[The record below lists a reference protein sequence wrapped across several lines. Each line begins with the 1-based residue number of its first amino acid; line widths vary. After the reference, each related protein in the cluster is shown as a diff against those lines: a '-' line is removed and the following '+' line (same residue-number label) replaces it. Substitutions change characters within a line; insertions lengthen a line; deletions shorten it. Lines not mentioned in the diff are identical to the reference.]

1 MDKVFLGARTAQLRP
16 GKDAIPITRVE
27 LLDENGDILA
37 EAGTD
42 EGRTLSSVHPDG
54 TAEMARSIL
63 SKVDGYVYRPYEADD
78 ALLDPAAEL
87 GDGVTVGGIYA
98 TILSEDADFA
108 DLFTADLAAPM
119 PDELDEYPYVP
130 AILRQVQRNYQR
142 TNSRIT
148 KTAEQI
154 RLEVA
159 GLEDTISVTLDL
171 VDGLTIKDADGT
183 VKIKGGMVDAK
194 DLHVNSANI
203 DGTLR
208 ADQIEMTGS
217 ITWPDLAA
225 DAQNQITSAQNE
237 AISAYNLANSANTA
251 AGQAN
256 AIVSG
261 WTYPGTTQINGNM
274 IMTNTVMA
282 SKLLGGVVALLDQSQ
297 NQVGVINI
305 GATSTGPGVEFTAN
319 NGGMRFNAAGNIW
332 FSGYPYSFGTT
343 ASGLHVAAPLFP
355 GGDAQYPLGLS
366 NFRWNTVYAA
376 SGTIV
381 TSDRDA
387 KHDIDYDMSR
397 YAALFDRLRP
407 VSFRYDD
414 GTSGRS
420 HVGYIAQDVE
430 EAMTEAGLTSLDFA
444 GFVKSPRLGEDG
456 EPIEGKYDY
465 ALRYAE
471 FVPLNTW
478 MIQQLAARVARLE
491 RSFAS

>member
-1 MDKVFLGARTAQLRP
+1 MDKVFLGARTAQMRP
-16 GKDAIPITRVE
+16 GKDALPITRVE

-54 TAEMARSIL
+54 TVEMARSIL
-63 SKVDGYVYRPYEADD
+63 GKVDGYIYRPYEADD

-87 GDGVTVGGIYA
+87 GDGVTVGGVYS
-98 TILSEDADFA
+98 TILAEDADFA

-154 RLEVA
+154 LLEVA
-159 GLEDTISVTLDL
+159 GLENTISVTVDL

-183 VKIKGGMVDAK
+183 VKIKGGVVDAEG
-194 DLHVNSANI
+194 LHVNSANI

-217 ITWPDLAA
+217 ITWADLAT
-225 DAQNQITSAQNE
+225 DAQNQVTSAQNE
-237 AISAYNLANSANTA
+237 AISAYNLANAANNT
-251 AGQAN
+251 
-256 AIVSG
+256 VSG

-282 SKLLGGVVALLDQSQ
+282 SKLLGGVVALLDQAK

-319 NGGMRFNAAGNIW
+319 NGGMRFNAAGNVW
-332 FSGYPYSFGTT
+332 FSGQPYSFGTT
-343 ASGLHVAAPLFP
+343 AAGLHVAAPLFP
-355 GGDAQYPLGLS
+355 GGDAQYSLGLS
-366 NFRWNTVYAA
+366 NFRWSTVYAA
-376 SGTIV
+376 SGTIN

-387 KHDIDYDMSR
+387 KNSIDYDMSR

-414 GTSGRS
+414 GTSGRL

-456 EPIEGKYDY
+456 QPIEGKYDY

-478 MIQQLAARVARLE
+478 MIQQLEARLARLE
-491 RSFAS
+491 RSFAHE

>member
-1 MDKVFLGARTAQLRP
+1 MSDKHYVGLDVTGFEDHGSLKPVSRVTLMLDDKNVLTA
-16 GKDAIPITRVE
+16 
-27 LLDENGDILA
+27 GDDTGYEILA
-37 EAGTD
+37 SCPHATQ
-42 EGRTLSSVHPDG
+42 P
-54 TAEMARSIL
+54 M
-63 SKVDGYVYRPYEADD
+63 VDSLLAKLKGKVYRMYTADD
-78 ALLDPAAEL
+78 AGIDPAAEL
-87 GDGVTVGGIYA
+87 GDGVTVGGVYSMVSR
-98 TILSEDADFA
+98 LSDDGEGYPGIS
-108 DLFTADLAAPM
+108 APGEE
-119 PDELDEYPYVP
+119 ELEDEYPSAGP
-130 AILRQVQRNYQR
+130 MTREFNRQLAQTR
-142 TNSRIT
+142 SSIT

-154 RLEVA
+154 LLEVA

-183 VKIKGGMVDAK
+183 VKIKGGMVDAEG
-194 DLHVNSANI
+194 LHVNSANI

-282 SKLLGGVVALLDQSQ
+282 SKLLGGVVALLDQAQ

-319 NGGMRFNAAGNIW
+319 NGGMRFNAAGNVW
-332 FSGYPYSFGTT
+332 FSGQPYSFGTT
-343 ASGLHVAAPLFP
+343 AAGLHVAAPLFP
-355 GGDAQYPLGLS
+355 GGDAQYSLGLS
-366 NFRWNTVYAA
+366 NFRWSTVYAA
-376 SGTIV
+376 SGTIN

-387 KHDIDYDMSR
+387 KNSIDYDMSR
-397 YAALFDRLRP
+397 YNAMFDRLKP
-407 VSFRYDD
+407 AWCKYND
-414 GTSGRS
+414 GTSGRY
-420 HVGYIAQDVE
+420 HVVYVAQDVE

-444 GFVKSPRLGEDG
+444 GLVKSPRLGEDG
-456 EPIEGKYDY
+456 QPIEGRYDY

-478 MIQQLAARVARLE
+478 MIQQLEARLARLE
-491 RSFAS
+491 RSFAHE